1 MVREFRGSIPKK
13 KHLTLM
19 KNFQK
24 EMTFEIVNTANMA
37 FKTTNRIGLDHL

>member
-1 MVREFRGSIPKK
+1 
-13 KHLTLM
+13 M

-24 EMTFEIVNTANMA
+24 EMTFEIVKTANMA